1 MMTLKQ
7 FVKELMA
14 KQGLKSVRDLA
25 KAMNVSHHT
34 AWGILS
40 GRTNFDLQTVQRIA
54 QWSGAPI
61 PAILEM
67 MGIQM
72 DEHTKVQSWLALVM
86 AQYPEL
92 YELLNK
98 MMDAHHEGK
107 LTTEDVR
114 AAFEY
119 AYMKL
124 EMLELKKSV
133 NG

>member
-1 MMTLKQ
+1 MTLKQ

-14 KQGLKSVRDLA
+14 KRGLKSVRDLA
-25 KAMNVSHHT
+25 KAMSVSHHT

-54 QWSGAPI
+54 QWSGATI
-61 PAILEM
+61 PAILEL
-67 MGIQM
+67 MGVRM
-72 DEHTKVQSWLALVM
+72 DDNTKVQSWLSLIM

-92 YELLNK
+92 YELLDK
-98 MMDAHHEGK
+98 MMQAHYEGK

-119 AYMKL
+119 ARM
-124 EMLELKKSV
+124 MLELKAENKTS
-133 NG
+133 